1 MPTENDIDKIKKD
14 LASLRAASDLAK
26 KSAQTASRQIK
37 EVEGKDFGKLFDKQF
52 KSLTNRAARSFDS
65 ALQSLLVEGDSFK
78 TVFKKLGADLLK
90 NVLSSLPHGN
100 IASSILPFA
109 RGGVLNSPALFP
121 LKRGIGLA
129 GEAGPEAIL
138 PLSRGA
144 DGRLG
149 VRTQPQGGQGVQV
162 NVNITTPDAQS
173 FRRSQTQIAGM
184 LRRAVQRG
192 QRNL

>member
-52 KSLTNRAARSFDS
+52 KSFTNRAARSLDG
-65 ALQSLLVEGDSFK
+65 ALQSLIVEGDSFK

-121 LKRGIGLA
+121 FKARHR
-129 GEAGPEAIL
+129 
-138 PLSRGA
+138 SR
-144 DGRLG
+144 
-149 VRTQPQGGQGVQV
+149 
-162 NVNITTPDAQS
+162 
-173 FRRSQTQIAGM
+173 RRSRARGDLAARARRRWQAGRARSAS
-184 LRRAVQRG
+184 RRAGRSG
-192 QRNL
+192 QREYHNARCSKFSPHPNTDRRHAAPGCPARTA

>member
-26 KSAQTASRQIK
+26 QSAQTASKQIK
-37 EVEGKDFGKLFDKQF
+37 AVEGKDFSKLFDKQF
-52 KSLTNRAARSFDS
+52 KNFSNRAARSFDS
-65 ALQSLLVEGDSFK
+65 ALQSLIVEGDSFK
-78 TVFKKLGADLLK
+78 NVFKKLGADLLK
-90 NVLSSLPHGN
+90 NVLSSLPYGN
-100 IASSILPFA
+100 IAGSILPFA

-138 PLSRGA
+138 PLARGA

-149 VRTQPQGGQGVQV
+149 VRAQPQGGQSVQV
-162 NVNITTPDAQS
+162 SVNITTPDAQS
-173 FRRSQTQIAGM
+173 FRRSQTQIAAM